1 MPELPVK
8 EIRLPEL
15 HLPEISREEILRT
28 VSEVRRPD
36 LDLRRV
42 ELPKVE
48 MRAVSMPR
56 IRSMR
61 MPKIDMPK
69 LDLANFIA
77 SAIAAIGIVRPRKRS
92 RFQRYR
98 WGVVAGLVVAAG
110 AAAVI
115 VSRRQAARQQ
125 IEGAARTVGTR
136 LDGMR
141 GQTAETLEFDADD
154 AMATGMSIGGT
165 TGIEETNTLG
175 ATNGTGIADVS
186 PWGEAINSDEPAELA
201 ETAAATDIVDVESE
215 PVPAVES
222 TSEPGVGEPN
232 TATESENP
240 TSI

>member
-1 MPELPVK
+1 MPEIPVK

-36 LDLRRV
+36 LDLPRI

-56 IRSMR
+56 SLRNF
-61 MPKIDMPK
+61 KIDMPK

-98 WGVVAGLVVAAG
+98 WGVVAGLIVATG

-115 VSRRQAARQQ
+115 VSRRQAARQR
-125 IEGAARTVGTR
+125 IEGAARSVGAR
-136 LDGMR
+136 VDGVR
-141 GQTAETLEFDADD
+141 GRTAETLEFDPDEGT
-154 AMATGMSIGGT
+154 ATGMSIDGT
-165 TGIEETNTLG
+165 TGIGETNTIG

-186 PWGEAINSDEPAELA
+186 PWGEAMNSDEPAELA
-201 ETAAATDIVDVESE
+201 ETATATEITDVESE
-215 PVPAVES
+215 PVPAVDS
-222 TSEPGVGEPN
+222 TSEPAVGGPDA
-232 TATESENP
+232 ATESENS